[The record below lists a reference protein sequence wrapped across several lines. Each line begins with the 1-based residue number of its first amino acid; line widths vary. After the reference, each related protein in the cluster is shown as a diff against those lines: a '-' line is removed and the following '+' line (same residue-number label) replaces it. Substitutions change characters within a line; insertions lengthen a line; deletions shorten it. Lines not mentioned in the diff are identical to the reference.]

1 MFLSKFFLPLSKEI
15 PSDAKII
22 SHQLMLKSGLISK
35 VNSGIYSWLPL
46 GVKILENISKIISNN
61 LEKANINKIIMPI
74 TQPANLWQES
84 NRYDAYGQEML
95 RFKDRHNKELL
106 FGPTAEE
113 IATDIFRKYVK
124 SYKEMPINLYQ
135 INWKFRD
142 EIRPRFGVMRAREF
156 LMKDAYSFA
165 LDKIEALEIY
175 KTYYK
180 IYLKIFTEMGLTA
193 IPVKADTGAIG
204 GNLSHEFHILAET
217 GESEIY
223 ADPALFQEIEKGN
236 FNYHELKNYYAA
248 ADEMHNPK
256 NSPKNLIVK
265 KGIEVGHIFNF
276 ADKYSKSLNAII
288 KNNKGEN
295 ISVNMGSYGIGVSRL
310 VAAIIEY
317 SHDAK
322 GIIWPT
328 EIAPFKVIINPLKLS
343 DPEIAKTSY
352 AIYELLQNR
361 NISIIF
367 DDTSN
372 KSVGEKLACHDL
384 IGIPYQIIIGKKSL
398 KDGHIE
404 IKERKTGKSE
414 LIKIHQLDNY
424 SFN

>member
-22 SHQLMLKSGLISK
+22 SHQLMLKAGLISK

-223 ADPALFQEIEKGN
+223 ADPILFQEIEKGN

-248 ADEMHNPK
+248 ADEMHNPQ

-276 ADKYSKSLNAII
+276 ADKYSNSLNATI
-288 KNNKGEN
+288 KNNQGEN
-295 ISVNMGSYGIGVSRL
+295 IAVNMGSYGIGVSRL

-352 AIYELLQNR
+352 AIYELLQNK

-372 KSVGEKLACHDL
+372 KSVGEKFACHDL
-384 IGIPYQIIIGKKSL
+384 IGIPYQIIIGAKSL
-398 KDGHIE
+398 KNGNIE

-414 LIKIHQLDNY
+414 LIKIHQLENY

>member
-1 MFLSKFFLPLSKEI
+1 MFLSKFFLPLSKDI

-22 SHQLMLKSGLISK
+22 SHQLMLKAGLISK

-46 GVKILENISKIISNN
+46 GAKILENISKIISNN

-84 NRYDAYGQEML
+84 NRYDAYGLEML

-295 ISVNMGSYGIGVSRL
+295 IAVNMGSYGIGVSRL

-322 GIIWPT
+322 GIIWPI

-361 NISIIF
+361 NISIII

-372 KSVGEKLACHDL
+372 KSVGEKFACHDL
-384 IGIPYQIIIGKKSL
+384 IGIPYQIIIGAKSL
-398 KDGHIE
+398 KNGHIE

-424 SFN
+424 PFN